1 MKERQSVLKT
11 VTILG
16 FIAVVFVVSSMI
28 ASQASAQQYPS
39 QSGNRQFQG
48 TRTPVNGTY
57 TNSAFGVTVTIP
69 DGWSGFEMK
78 RMTGTTSVMI
88 APGGFHMQQGGQRS
102 PIMMM
107 VSMYPRNSTTPSPT
121 FLPRNM
127 AQNEVCNND
136 SNTTKTINGM
146 SFTDIIVDCS
156 GQATT
161 KSEYDVAKTDSSYV
175 ILGYRANST
184 SNFDSQ
190 VAAFNSLLGTL
201 QIANAAGAPAVPE
214 FPASFIGL
222 AVAIMVGTVVILGRS
237 KIMPNRS

>member
-1 MKERQSVLKT
+1 VKT
-11 VTILG
+11 GTILG
-16 FIAVVFVVSSMI
+16 FIAVAFLVSSI
-28 ASQASAQQYPS
+28 LASQASAQQY

-78 RMTGTTSVMI
+78 RTSGTTSVML
-88 APGGFHMQQGGQRS
+88 APGGFHMQQGQRS
-102 PIMMM
+102 PIMVM
-107 VSMYPRNSTTPSPT
+107 VSMYPRNSTTPSPQL
-121 FLPRNM
+121 LPRNM
-127 AQNEVCNND
+127 AQNETCNND

-146 SFTDIIVDCS
+146 SLDDIIIDCS
-156 GQATT
+156 GPVIT
-161 KSEYDVAKTDSSYV
+161 KTEYDVAKTDSSYV

-190 VAAFNSLLGTL
+190 LAAFDSMLGTL

-214 FPASFIGL
+214 FPISFVGL
-222 AVAIMVGTVVILGRS
+222 AVAIMIGTVVILGRS
-237 KIMPNRS
+237 KIMPSRI

>member
-1 MKERQSVLKT
+1 MKARQSVLKT
-11 VTILG
+11 VTLLG
-16 FIAVVFVVSSMI
+16 FIAVAFLVSSML

-57 TNSAFGVTVTIP
+57 ANSAFGVTVTIP

-78 RMTGTTSVMI
+78 RTTGTTSVMI
-88 APGGFHMQQGGQRS
+88 SPGGFHMQQGGQRS

-107 VSMYPRNSTTPSPT
+107 VSMYPRNSTTPAPS
-121 FLPRNM
+121 FIPRNM
-127 AQNEVCNND
+127 AQNEICNND
-136 SNTTKTINGM
+136 SNTTKTVNGL
-146 SFTDIIVDCS
+146 SLTEIIVDCT
-156 GQATT
+156 GQATI

-190 VAAFNSLLGTL
+190 VAVFDSMLGTL
-201 QIANAAGAPAVPE
+201 QIANAAGTPAIPE
-214 FPASFIGL
+214 FPTSFIGL

-237 KIMPNRS
+237 KIMPNQT

>member
-1 MKERQSVLKT
+1 MKT

-16 FIAVVFVVSSMI
+16 FIAVVFLVSSML
-28 ASQASAQQYPS
+28 ASQASAQQY

-78 RMTGTTSVMI
+78 RISGTTSVMI
-88 APGGFHMQQGGQRS
+88 APGGFHMQQGQRS

-107 VSMYPRNSTTPSPT
+107 VSMYPRNSTTPSPQ

-127 AQNEVCNND
+127 AQNEICNND
-136 SNTTKTINGM
+136 SNTTKTVNGM
-146 SFTDIIVDCS
+146 SLDDIIIDCS
-156 GQATT
+156 GPVTIKT
-161 KSEYDVAKTDSSYV
+161 EYDVAKTDSSYV

-190 VAAFNSLLGTL
+190 LAAFDSMLGTL

-214 FPASFIGL
+214 FPTPIVGL
-222 AVAIMVGTVVILGRS
+222 AVAIMIGTVVILGRS
-237 KIMPNRS
+237 KIMPNQM

>member
-1 MKERQSVLKT
+1 MLKT

-16 FIAVVFVVSSMI
+16 FIAVAFLVSSML

-78 RMTGTTSVMI
+78 RTTGSTSVMI
-88 APGGFHMQQGGQRS
+88 APGGFHMQQGGQRP
-102 PIMMM
+102 PITMM
-107 VSMYPRNSTTPSPT
+107 VSMYPRNSTTPTPS
-121 FLPRNM
+121 FIPRNM
-127 AQNEVCNND
+127 AQNETCNND
-136 SNTTKTINGM
+136 SNTTKIVNGL
-146 SFTDIIVDCS
+146 SLTEVIVDCS
-156 GQATT
+156 GQMAM
-161 KSEYDVAKTDSSYV
+161 KSEYEMAKTDSSYV
-175 ILGYRANST
+175 ILGYRANPS

-190 VAAFNSLLGTL
+190 MAAFESMLGTL

-214 FPASFIGL
+214 FPAPFIGL

-237 KIMPNRS
+237 KIMPNRT

>member
-1 MKERQSVLKT
+1 MKT

-16 FIAVVFVVSSMI
+16 FIAVVFLVSSML
-28 ASQASAQQYPS
+28 ASQASAQQY

-78 RMTGTTSVMI
+78 RTSGTTSVMI
-88 APGGFHMQQGGQRS
+88 APGGFHMQQGQRS

-107 VSMYPRNSTTPSPT
+107 VSMYPRNSTTPSPQ

-127 AQNEVCNND
+127 AQNEICNND
-136 SNTTKTINGM
+136 SNTTKTVNGM
-146 SFTDIIVDCS
+146 SLDDIIIDCS
-156 GQATT
+156 GPATIKT
-161 KSEYDVAKTDSSYV
+161 EYDVAKTDSSYV

-190 VAAFNSLLGTL
+190 LAAFDSMLGTL

-214 FPASFIGL
+214 FPTPFVGL
-222 AVAIMVGTVVILGRS
+222 AVAIMIGTVVILGRS
-237 KIMPNRS
+237 KIMPNQM